1 MDSESIV
8 LEQSE
13 SGHCSIMEVIDSIP
27 VEFDTREILR
37 TMKAGRLRRL
47 EDKSISALL
56 DRGRRLID
64 PKAVYTFLGVKTI
77 ERDEVHLDGGH
88 TLASVVLADMLE
100 RDQEIAA
107 HVVTIGPRLEKEV
120 SEAGRSS
127 VFRAWVLEN
136 MGDHALA
143 KAGAYVRS
151 RIEER
156 LGNAISGFG
165 PGTGT
170 GRLFGIE
177 QQKVLFQILD
187 PAKNI
192 GVRLTPSYLMVP
204 RKSVSG
210 VFAATSMEYVAC
222 QYCPREKCQNRRKP
236 FSGEYYSV
244 RCENRDLS

>member
-1 MDSESIV
+1 
-8 LEQSE
+8 
-13 SGHCSIMEVIDSIP
+13 MEVIDSIP
-27 VEFDTREILR
+27 VELDTREILPIIR
-37 TMKAGRLRRL
+37 AKRLGRL
-47 EDKSISALL
+47 EEKNIGALL
-56 DRGRRLID
+56 DECRRLIE
-64 PKAVYTFLGVKTI
+64 PKAVYTFLRAKTI
-77 ERDEVHLDGGH
+77 EKDEVRLDSGH
-88 TLASVVLADMLE
+88 TLTSIILADMLE
-100 RDQEIAA
+100 RDQEIAT

-127 VFRAWVLEN
+127 VLRAWVLEN

-151 RIEER
+151 RVEER
-156 LGNAISGFG
+156 LGSAISGFG

-192 GVRLTPSYLMVP
+192 GVSLTPGYLMVP

-210 VFAATSMEYVAC
+210 VFAATSREYVAC